1 MVLEYVL
8 AAILAFA
15 VAVLSAKWMI
25 PFLIKLKFGQS
36 ILEIGPKWHMS
47 KQGTPTMGGFI
58 FILASGVATV
68 VAGIPSMIDGDFRHI
83 LVYGFALAF
92 GIIGFID
99 DYAKV
104 VHKQNKGLSAL
115 QKLLLQL
122 AVAAAFL
129 SGLRLL
135 GDFNSELFIPFTNI
149 SIELPWIP
157 YLIFMIFVAV
167 AMVNA
172 VNLTDGIDGLATCV
186 TLPVML
192 FFSIVATVAAA
203 PTVGIFSAA
212 LIGGLLGFLIYN
224 FNPAKVFM
232 GDTGSLFLGGAVCG
246 LAFAFDMPLILI
258 PIGIIYIAETCSVI
272 LQVAYFKA
280 THGKRLFKMAPIHH
294 HFEMKGWGEKKL
306 CFIFMAV
313 TIVGCVVALL
323 GISTRYP
330 LF

>member
-1 MVLEYVL
+1 MIWEYIL
-8 AAILAFA
+8 AALLAFF
-15 VAVLSAKWMI
+15 VAVIVGKLMI
-25 PFLIKLKFGQS
+25 PALVKLKFGQS
-36 ILEIGPKWHMS
+36 ILEIGPKWHMA
-47 KQGTPTMGGFI
+47 KQGTPTMGGAI
-58 FILASGVATV
+58 FILASGLATILV
-68 VAGIPSMIDGDFRHI
+68 GIPQMCAGEFRQL
-83 LVYGFALAF
+83 LVFGFAFAF
-92 GIIGFID
+92 GLIGFVD

-135 GDFNSELFIPFTNI
+135 GDFRSELFIPFTDI
-149 SIELPWIP
+149 TIPIPWIP

-186 TLPVML
+186 TIPVML
-192 FFSIVATVAAA
+192 FYVILAVVLAA
-203 PTVGIFSAA
+203 PAVGLFAAA
-212 LIGGLLGFLIYN
+212 LIGALFGFLVYN

-258 PIGIIYIAETCSVI
+258 PVGIIYIAETCSVV
-272 LQVAYFKA
+272 LQVLYFKA
-280 THGKRLFKMAPIHH
+280 THGKRLFKMAPLHH
-294 HFEMKGWGEKKL
+294 HFEIKGWSEKKL
-306 CFIFMAV
+306 CFVFTVI
-313 TIVGCVVALL
+313 TIIGCIVALF
-323 GISTRYP
+323 GVRARFP
-330 LF
+330 F